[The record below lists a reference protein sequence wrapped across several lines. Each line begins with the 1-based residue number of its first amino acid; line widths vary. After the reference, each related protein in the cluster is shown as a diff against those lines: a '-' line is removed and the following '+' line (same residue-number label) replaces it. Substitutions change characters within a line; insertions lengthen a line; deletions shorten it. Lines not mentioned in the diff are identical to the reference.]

1 MAYVPGM
8 PTNIPDQAKK
18 KAEEAYKK
26 QQEEKKSSSS
36 SSSVPGLPSNVPK
49 DVQQKAQ
56 ENVYSYGATSEAMRT
71 RRGTIGNQEVME
83 VVTGGAGGEYY
94 LRVTNRAVTQHPA
107 GDDESDIVEQGYAN
121 YRQPGPREF
130 MTPALEDLVNSGEAE
145 EIILRFFVLI
155 G

>member
-1 MAYVPGM
+1 MSFSSASLEIDYINALSEIENSIIAALNGGVRDALMAK
-8 PTNIPDQAKK
+8 I
-18 KAEEAYKK
+18 
-26 QQEEKKSSSS
+26 
-36 SSSVPGLPSNVPK
+36 
-49 DVQQKAQ
+49 QQKAQ

-145 EIILRFFVLI
+145 EIIRQYIESV
-155 G
+155 